1 MEENVDYNL
10 QIAKE
15 IWKVLRTAP
24 NILMSWGLD
33 PDTVGVVETGL
44 KFHVQGFK
52 HTGTVEIK
60 LNEGADLYEIY
71 LYEESGEMKESHT
84 DIYVDQLVDTI
95 DRAVEYTGSDY
106 EKKVNETY
114 PGLHNTALFQHYNCR
129 RDDDQECSMRPLVSL
144 CSPWQE

>member
-10 QIAKE
+10 QIARE
-15 IWKVLRTAP
+15 IWRVLRTTP

-33 PDTVGVVETGL
+33 PDTVGVVESGL
-44 KFHVQGFK
+44 NFHVQGFK

-60 LNEGADLYEIY
+60 LNKGADLYEIY
-71 LYEESGEMKESHT
+71 LYEESGEIKESHT

-106 EKKVNETY
+106 DKKVDETY
-114 PGLHNTALFQHYNCR
+114 PGL
-129 RDDDQECSMRPLVSL
+129 RDVQTIVIV
-144 CSPWQE
+144 

>member
-15 IWKVLRTAP
+15 IWGVLRTAP

-33 PDTVGVVETGL
+33 PDTVGVIESGL
-44 KFHVQGFK
+44 KFHVQGFM
-52 HTGTVEIK
+52 HTGTVEVK
-60 LNEGADLYEIY
+60 LNQGEDLYEIY
-71 LYEESGEMKESHT
+71 LYEESGEIKESHT

-106 EKKVNETY
+106 EKKVDETY
-114 PGLHNTALFQHYNCR
+114 PGL
-129 RDDDQECSMRPLVSL
+129 RDVQTIVIV
-144 CSPWQE
+144 

>member
-15 IWKVLRTAP
+15 IWRVLRTAP

-52 HTGTVEIK
+52 HTGTVEVK
-60 LNEGADLYEIY
+60 LNQGEDLYEIY
-71 LYEESGEMKESHT
+71 LYEESGEIKESHT

-106 EKKVNETY
+106 EKKVDETY
-114 PGLHNTALFQHYNCR
+114 PGL
-129 RDDDQECSMRPLVSL
+129 RDVQTIVIV
-144 CSPWQE
+144 

>member
-33 PDTVGVVETGL
+33 PDTIGVVETGL

-114 PGLHNTALFQHYNCR
+114 PGLHDVQR
-129 RDDDQECSMRPLVSL
+129 IVIV
-144 CSPWQE
+144 